1 MIMAQWRVM
10 NAYDLED
17 DLPVAAPSQHVPH
30 HGPLPPEGGYTASG
44 FAAPIVGAVL
54 GGMVRH
60 PVRQLIRRWN
70 WKSALLSCFLRATSF
85 FFTNLI
91 AGWHA
96 AFGAMLAE
104 LALRP
109 IANDQNSWPAEAS
122 GGSFAKS
129 VRQIFDDECA
139 RQSKVSRAV
148 DTAHEF
154 SWSRTT
160 AKFFDLYDGLHMR
173 FRDSAGQRFMPF
185 RQAESSNL
193 AELNKRPASDGI
205 LPGTGFGKCGS
216 GENSI

>member
-17 DLPVAAPSQHVPH
+17 DLPVPAPSPHAPH
-30 HGPLPPEGGYTASG
+30 HGPLPAEEG
-44 FAAPIVGAVL
+44 FAANSLEAPNVGAVL

-70 WKSALLSCFLRATSF
+70 WKSALLSFFLRATIF

-96 AFGAMLAE
+96 AFGAMLTE
-104 LALRP
+104 LALRS
-109 IANDQNSWPAEAS
+109 IA
-122 GGSFAKS
+122 
-129 VRQIFDDECA
+129 DEGA

-148 DTAHEF
+148 DIAQEF
-154 SWSRTT
+154 NWSRTT
-160 AKFFDLYDGLHMR
+160 AKFFDLYDSLHMR

-185 RQAESSNL
+185 RKAESSNL
-193 AELNKRPASDGI
+193 AELNKRTARDGF
-205 LPGTGFGKCGS
+205 LPGTGLGDCGS
-216 GENSI
+216 GEHSI